1 MDVFEVDGGGDRDAV
16 AAAERYLSFCAS
28 SVAGASGDFLDVLG
42 VVGFGTPGSGAVVF
56 EVLTG
61 DFEFAF

>member
-1 MDVFEVDGGGDRDAV
+1 MDVFEVDRGGDRDAV
-16 AAAERYLSFCAS
+16 AAAESYLTLCAS
-28 SVAGASGDFLDVLG
+28 VAAASWDFFDVLSL
-42 VVGFGTPGSGAVVF
+42 VGPGTPGSGAVVF